1 MSDHLQPQ
9 SVSRCVLGEP
19 TDADCTHLAACARC
33 RDEVDAFEQTLEGL
47 RGSIHRWSER
57 EFAAVA
63 SPGFMP
69 VMRPMLGAAGTM
81 ALILLFSIVGA
92 RSFQQRAA
100 LAPVF
105 GDSDAE
111 LMDNVRVDMDRP
123 VPRGM
128 EPLQALP

>member
-1 MSDHLQPQ
+1 
-9 SVSRCVLGEP
+9 
-19 TDADCTHLAACARC
+19 
-33 RDEVDAFEQTLEGL
+33 
-47 RGSIHRWSER
+47 
-57 EFAAVA
+57 
-63 SPGFMP
+63 
-69 VMRPMLGAAGTM
+69 M